1 VFDLRMESVQALFY
15 QPSYERLRERISHAA
30 PDLDIV
36 LIDEDG
42 KLSHHGQPVSP
53 EQVNPQ
59 WFWIHSELFKTP
71 VFPEYFRLMQEVF
84 NDVQWLHTINTGLDQ
99 GPYLALLRQGVRI
112 SNNHSQAI
120 AIAEYVMAHVL
131 SHFHDLPAFAG
142 NQAAGN
148 WKYLRFRELCRTRW
162 VIVGFG
168 HIGQQVARRAKAFGV
183 HVTAVRRSK
192 GDADLADAVCQ
203 SDTMGEALQA
213 ADVVVLAC
221 ASNEATR
228 DMVDACFLAQMK
240 DGAVLVNIARG
251 DLVVEEDLKAALDAG
266 RPGHAILDVF
276 REEPLPADAWFW
288 FHPRVTLTPH
298 CSNGGSGMRNRSD
311 DLFLENLNRM
321 SSGQRLLNAVSEKDI
336 L

>member
-1 VFDLRMESVQALFY
+1 MFDLSMKAVQALFY
-15 QPSYERLRERISHAA
+15 KPSYERLQERISHAA
-30 PDLDIV
+30 PALDIV
-36 LIDEDG
+36 LIDEEG
-42 KLSHHGQPVSP
+42 KLTHNGKPVTA
-53 EQVNPQ
+53 EQVSPQ

-99 GPYLALLRQGVRI
+99 GPYLALLRHGVRI

-148 WKYLRFRELCRTRW
+148 WKYLRFRELSGTRW

-192 GDADLADAVCQ
+192 GDADLADVVCQ
-203 SDTMGEALQA
+203 ADNMTDALKA

-221 ASNEATR
+221 ASNDATR
-228 DMVDACFLAQMK
+228 DMVDADFLSKMK
-240 DGAVLVNIARG
+240 DDAVLVNIARG
-251 DLVVEEDLKAALDAG
+251 DLVVEDDLKAALDAG

-288 FHPRVTLTPH
+288 SHPRVTLTPH
-298 CSNGGSGMRNRSD
+298 CSNGGSGMRQRSD
-311 DLFLENLNRM
+311 DLFIENLNRM
-321 SSGQRLLNAVSEKDI
+321 SSGQLLLNEVTEKDI